1 MSSDESMAEPLRP
14 HAPIQ
19 DEHPGYLG
27 DPYDIGRFVNA
38 RTDAVDRETLLRM
51 LTAPWTTDNTFMFP
65 TGKDTGANRHFQRGY
80 LLTYPWL
87 AYSAIPEVEGGFCCT
102 CVLFSRRF
110 GGLGAQQLGTLGT
123 RPLNKFKKATNLGGA
138 PEAAVHAQQ
147 TLADRSNSNCN
158 GGRHSY
164 HSGIRDRLPGAIKDA
179 SCGQRKGI
187 VNSDP

>member
-14 HAPIQ
+14 QAPIQ

-27 DPYDIGRFVNA
+27 DPYDIGRFVNV

-51 LTAPWTTDNTFMFP
+51 LTAPWTPDNTFMFP

-110 GGLGAQQLGTLGT
+110 GGLGAQQLGTLVI
-123 RPLNKFKKATNLGGA
+123 RPFNKFKKATSILEEHQKRQYMLSKLSLTA
-138 PEAAVHAQQ
+138 QTATATVADVHT
-147 TLADRSNSNCN
+147 TLVS
-158 GGRHSY
+158 
-164 HSGIRDRLPGAIKDA
+164 
-179 SCGQRKGI
+179 
-187 VNSDP
+187 VNDSLER